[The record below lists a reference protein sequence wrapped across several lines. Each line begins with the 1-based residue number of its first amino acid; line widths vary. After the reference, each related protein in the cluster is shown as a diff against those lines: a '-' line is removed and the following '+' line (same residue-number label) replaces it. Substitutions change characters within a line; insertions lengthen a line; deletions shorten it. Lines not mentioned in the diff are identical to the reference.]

1 MFVASD
7 ETCICAVVVREN
19 EVPFCETHTPEAE
32 EKIRFP
38 LLEFVVFGNAAF
50 RLEVRG
56 LGLRDQVKGWVL
68 H

>member
-7 ETCICAVVVREN
+7 ENCICAVIIREN
-19 EVPFCETHTPEAE
+19 EVPVCETHIPEAE

-38 LLEFVVFGNAAF
+38 LLGFAVFGNAAF
-50 RLEVRG
+50 RSEVRD
-56 LGLRDQVKGWVL
+56 LGLRDQVKGWAL